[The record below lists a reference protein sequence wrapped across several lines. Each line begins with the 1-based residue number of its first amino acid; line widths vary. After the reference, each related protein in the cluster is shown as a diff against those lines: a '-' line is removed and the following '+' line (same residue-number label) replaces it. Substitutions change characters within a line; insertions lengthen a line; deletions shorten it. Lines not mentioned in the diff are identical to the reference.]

1 MNRHTFELTV
11 QREIQH
17 VLDELLPH
25 HAPTGTVSRELL
37 HQQLQLVSERVEV
50 ASRDYY
56 LESLC
61 TAEDL
66 ADELGISVE
75 QMCELARYRFFN
87 YGIGRKFG
95 DTWVWTPDEVE
106 VIRPQGE

>member
-1 MNRHTFELTV
+1 MDHHTFELTV
-11 QREIQH
+11 NREIVH
-17 VLDELLPH
+17 VLDTLLPQ
-25 HAPTGTVSRELL
+25 HALNGTVSRELL
-37 HQQLQLVSERVEV
+37 HQQLQLMSERVQA

-75 QMCELARYRFFN
+75 QMCALARYRFFN
-87 YGIGRKFG
+87 YGIGRQFG
-95 DTWVWTPDEVE
+95 DTWVWTPDEVD
-106 VIRPQGE
+106 VMRPQGE